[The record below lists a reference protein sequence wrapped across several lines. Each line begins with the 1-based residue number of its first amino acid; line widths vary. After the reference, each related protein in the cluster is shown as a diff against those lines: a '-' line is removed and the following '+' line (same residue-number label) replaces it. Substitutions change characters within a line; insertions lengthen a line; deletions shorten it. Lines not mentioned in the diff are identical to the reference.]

1 MSRCPYCE
9 SELPGFETVCQ
20 KCFEAGYD
28 RVTDTR
34 PWWQRRELWH
44 RPRLT
49 LSILYMFLFGF
60 AFLFVNFLLDAHVFH
75 TAPTRDIK
83 ALALASFVIAL
94 IIALIESTRR
104 KPSKDP
110 KQKKAPE

>member
-1 MSRCPYCE
+1 MSRCPHCHR
-9 SELPGFETVCQ
+9 ELPGFETVCQ

-28 RVTDTR
+28 RVTDPR

-49 LSILYMFLFGF
+49 LSLVCLFLFGF
-60 AFLFVNFLLDAHVFH
+60 VYLFVQFFADTHLFH
-75 TAPTRDIK
+75 LTGPQPIK
-83 ALALASFVIAL
+83 RIAL
-94 IIALIESTRR
+94 TSLVGALLVALVESTRR
-104 KPSKDP
+104 KPRKDR

>member
-20 KCFEAGYD
+20 SCFEAGYD

-49 LSILYMFLFGF
+49 REILHGFLFLF
-60 AFLFVNFLLDAHVFH
+60 AVC
-75 TAPTRDIK
+75 
-83 ALALASFVIAL
+83 FVIFFVRYRMFPIYLHLTIKHITVLSLVLAATT
-94 IIALIESTRR
+94 ALIESTRR